1 MARGDDT
8 TAWGPPARAEPLLTR
23 ERFGAAS
30 TDGGDAEGG
39 EAPSEKRP

>member
-30 TDGGDAEGG
+30 ADGGDAEGG
-39 EAPSEKRP
+39 GAPSEKRP